1 MARDPRPADVQVESY
16 HGVHARTRVT
26 RISAG
31 SESGRSF
38 VLIAGIGVAAT
49 YFEFLA
55 PLLAEEGDVYALDL
69 PGFGGVPA
77 SGRPPT
83 AAFFADQVEGVLA
96 HYGLDDPVLVGHSM
110 GTQVVTEVLARRDD
124 ISHAV
129 LVSPVVDEAEAT
141 ALVQAVRFVQS
152 TVRESLHIALLA
164 VSAYLLCGV
173 LYFFETLPHMLR
185 YRISDRVGAGR
196 ATLLLVRGEFDRPS
210 PRRLHSRL
218 VARARDAR
226 RWEIEGAAHCVV
238 NSHAVGV
245 ARLVRRHIHDDLA
258 AKGRMPAAEAA
269 VPPAKHADASM
280 VLGAMASRLAE
291 WVSAA
296 RKDEDGVE
304 RAKARHAR
312 VLWDAYR
319 PGLSRRSDHGTDH
332 DPGPARGNRGDGPT
346 RRRGGWS

>member
-1 MARDPRPADVQVESY
+1 MSRDPHPTDVQVETF
-16 HGVHARTRVT
+16 HGPDARTRVT
-26 RISAG
+26 RISTG
-31 SESGRSF
+31 STSGRSF

-55 PLLAEEGDVYALDL
+55 PLLAEEGEVYALDL

-83 AAFFADQVEGVLA
+83 AAFFADQVEGVMA
-96 HYGLDDPVLVGHSM
+96 HYDLVDPVLLGHSM
-110 GTQVVTEVLARRDD
+110 GTQVVTEVLSRRDD

-129 LVSPVVDEAEAT
+129 LVSPVVDEGEAN
-141 ALVQAVRFVQS
+141 ALTQGVRFVQS
-152 TVRESLHIALLA
+152 TVRESMHIALLA

-245 ARLVRRHIHDDLA
+245 ARLVLRHLQDDLD
-258 AKGRMPAAEAA
+258 AKGRMPQAEAA
-269 VPPAKHADASM
+269 VPPARHADVRM
-280 VLGAMASRLAE
+280 VLGATATRLAE
-291 WVSAA
+291 WVAAA
-296 RKDEDGVE
+296 RHDEDGVE
-304 RAKARHAR
+304 KAKARHAR

-319 PGLSRRSDHGTDH
+319 PRR
-332 DPGPARGNRGDGPT
+332 
-346 RRRGGWS
+346 

>member
-1 MARDPRPADVQVESY
+1 MPADPRPTDVQVETY
-16 HGVHARTRVT
+16 HGESARTRVT
-26 RISAG
+26 RMSTGAG
-31 SESGRSF
+31 TGRSF

-55 PLLAEEGDVYALDL
+55 PLLAQEGEVYALDL

-77 SGRPPT
+77 SGEAPT
-83 AAFFADQVEGVLA
+83 PGFFADQVEGVLD
-96 HYGLDDPVLVGHSM
+96 HYGLDDPILVGHSM
-110 GTQVVTEVLARRDD
+110 GTQVVTEVLARRLTL
-124 ISHAV
+124 SHAV
-129 LVSPVVDEAEAT
+129 LVSPVVDEAEAN
-141 ALVQAVRFVQS
+141 ALLQAVRFVQS

-196 ATLLLVRGEFDRPS
+196 ARLLLLRGEFDRPS

-218 VARARDAR
+218 VHRADHARQ
-226 RWEIEGAAHCVV
+226 WEIRGAAHCVV

-245 ARLVRRHIHDDLA
+245 AQLVLRHVDDELA
-258 AKGRMPAAEAA
+258 MKGRMPADDAA
-269 VPPAKHADASM
+269 VPPARHADVSM

-296 RKDEDGVE
+296 RKDEGGVE
-304 RAKARHAR
+304 KAKARHAR
-312 VLWDAYR
+312 LLWDAYR
-319 PGLSRRSDHGTDH
+319 PGR
-332 DPGPARGNRGDGPT
+332 
-346 RRRGGWS
+346 